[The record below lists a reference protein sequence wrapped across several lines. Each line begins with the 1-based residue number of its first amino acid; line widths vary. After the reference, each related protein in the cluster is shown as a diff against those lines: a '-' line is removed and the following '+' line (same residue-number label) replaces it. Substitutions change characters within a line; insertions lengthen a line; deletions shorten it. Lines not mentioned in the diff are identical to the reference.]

1 MSKKNKAKFK
11 RQVKNQ
17 VSEQISQAKSDN
29 IKSTV
34 ITSPT
39 INTPKVMPWQTAA
52 VATMELQN
60 LPQIKSDLKKTGIV
74 IGILALTI
82 VGLAISDQKYHIL
95 TTFGAWLFKV
105 LHIG

>member
-29 IKSTV
+29 IKSTLT
-34 ITSPT
+34 TSP
-39 INTPKVMPWQTAA
+39 IVNTPKVMPWQNGA
-52 VATMELQN
+52 VAIMELQN
-60 LPQIKSDLKKTGIV
+60 LPQIKADLKKTGMV
-74 IGILALTI
+74 VGLLALTI
-82 VGLAISDQKYHIL
+82 VALAISDQKYHIL

-105 LHIG
+105 LNIG

>member
-11 RQVKNQ
+11 KQVKNQ

-34 ITSPT
+34 AASVVT
-39 INTPKVMPWQTAA
+39 NTPKVMPWQNAA

-60 LPQIKSDLKKTGIV
+60 LPQIKADLKKTGMV
-74 IGILALTI
+74 VGLLALAI
-82 VGLAISDQKYHIL
+82 VALAISDQKYHIL

-105 LHIG
+105 LNIG